1 MHYANGREAKVGDHV
16 VGRCYNTDKLVAGVL
31 MSVTPVPD
39 ACSALVGYLDV
50 FPAAAQPGGLYTALC
65 EVHGDQQHG
74 AAGEKKVTR
83 FRTDYTHCANLMHV
97 DDVVMV
103 GDDDRVAALPSS
115 PPND

>member
-1 MHYANGREAKVGDHV
+1 MHYANGREARVGDHV
-16 VGRCYNTDKLVAGVL
+16 VGRCYNTEKLVAGVL
-31 MSVTPVPD
+31 MSVTPGAD

-50 FPAAAQPGGLYTALC
+50 FPAEAQPGGLYTALC

-97 DDVVMV
+97 DDVVMI
-103 GDDDRVAALPSS
+103 GDNDQVAALPSS

>member
-16 VGRCYNTDKLVAGVL
+16 VGRCYNTEKLVAGVL
-31 MSVTPVPD
+31 MSVTPGPD

-50 FPAAAQPGGLYTALC
+50 FPAEAHKGEYTALC

-74 AAGEKKVTR
+74 SAGEKKVTR

-103 GDDDRVAALPSS
+103 GDDDRVAALPGD

>member
-1 MHYANGREAKVGDHV
+1 MHYANGREAKVGAHV
-16 VGRCYNTDKLVAGVL
+16 AGRCYNTDKLVAGVL

-97 DDVVMV
+97 DDVVMI
-103 GDDDRVAALPSS
+103 GDNDRVAALPGD